1 MEGFMSKHL
10 IKILTICALVVL
22 LPLIVVGAALCVTEA
37 VPVELTV
44 FQGGEVYE
52 GDEEDYPSVVTL
64 QIDNESPVVVEFGSS
79 ITVKKNSLI
88 TLSYPDTNSVVY
100 DFDGWFLGTD
110 QQVTDSSKPE
120 ETATKYSF
128 SIRANTNITAIK
140 NIKKFDIVYSGE
152 YDDGSPIEYET
163 DLVKYGD
170 ALYVPTN
177 KTEDV
182 SFLGWYVV
190 GDETTLYNNA
200 TFTQANRDSEN
211 NYITLTL
218 EPMWSNQMTIT
229 YYDSDR
235 VTVIEQKILSE
246 NEYNTSSYS
255 LLGADDIAS
264 YLTPGYEFNTWLDSE
279 GEPVTTLSQI
289 QFVKQGSVS
298 LYLDETKI
306 EIAQINY
313 YTEDGTLIKQER
325 VRRED
330 YSTYTLLSATDPD
343 VLANIPEHFEFDS
356 WEYNDIAVS
365 TINDIPF
372 VDGEIR
378 IVLAIKEMTNTVINY
393 YTNVSAE
400 TQQLIATVKLYQED
414 IEEYELLEQGTNE
427 ILDEYIALLG
437 RMGMRFIGWTD
448 SGLEE
453 FTKQDLVFGQNYN
466 LYMNVEIIDYT
477 VNVQYNAI
485 DTDQVTTLPYNA
497 SNLFGAGYT
506 KTRDYYTFVGL
517 VYNNVTYYPRNVE
530 SIGIDYVTEDGFS
543 LGTEI
548 ATAAEQ
554 PITVTA
560 LWQAN
565 EEYGEYSWVVGFGY
579 ENSGMWNVYTS
590 NGDGSYTSIRNSESQ
605 YIIFED
611 NDAEGFAQLEDI
623 VFEDFFQNIDVDN
636 LYVRENGL
644 DGDYVKATIT
654 GINVYID
661 SMAFPVSYSDDI
673 QTATY
678 ADLIDVASTLGV
690 SDFESI
696 TIRFICE
703 VA

>member
-1 MEGFMSKHL
+1 MSKHL

-414 IEEYELLEQGTNE
+414 IEKYELLEQGTNE

-485 DTDQVTTLPYNA
+485 DTDQVTTLSYNA
-497 SNLFGAGYT
+497 SNLFGAGYIE
-506 KTRDYYTFVGL
+506 TRDYYTFVGL

-579 ENSGMWNVYTS
+579 ENSGMWSVYTS

-661 SMAFPVSYSDDI
+661 NMAFPVSYSDDI